1 MPDYQWLLFDAD
13 GTLFDFDKAERA
25 ALHQTFQS
33 ISLSFDA
40 TYLAAYQRINKVLWH
55 GVEQGEITPGVLK
68 FRRFEL
74 LFEAIGVAYPGA
86 AFADHF
92 QERLADC
99 SELIADAAEVV
110 LKLQPHYRMAIL
122 TNGLQAVQRRRF
134 ARSPIC
140 RHFAEIIISEE
151 IGHSKPAREFFD
163 VAIARIGDPS
173 RRELLMIGDSWTAD
187 IMGAMGSG
195 LDACW
200 YNPENKPRP
209 EGCVPTREITSLH
222 ELAEWLG

>member
-1 MPDYQWLLFDAD
+1 MPNYQWLLFDAD
-13 GTLFDFDKAERA
+13 GTLFDFDKAESA

-33 ISLSFDA
+33 NSLSFESD
-40 TYLAAYQRINKVLWH
+40 YLAAYQRINKILWA
-55 GVEQGEITPGVLK
+55 GVEKGEITPGFLK
-68 FRRFEL
+68 NRRFEL
-74 LFEAIGVAYPGA
+74 LFETIGVAYPGA
-86 AFADHF
+86 VFSDHYH
-92 QERLADC
+92 ERLADC

-110 LKLQPHYRMAIL
+110 LKLQPHYRMVIL
-122 TNGLQAVQRRRF
+122 TNGLQSVQRRRF

-151 IGHSKPAREFFD
+151 IGFSKPAREFFD
-163 VAIARIGDPS
+163 TALARMGNPS
-173 RRELLMIGDSWTAD
+173 RRELLMIGDSWSAD

-209 EGCVPTREITSLH
+209 EGCMPTREIASLR